1 MDKEVLLRGD
11 IKKVVCSLTS
21 ELDFYFEEK
30 GFKRRKN
37 GLIYT
42 RRIGTTVQKIEMVFF
57 SNPSYHKKVLAHIY
71 PYMQIYFPDVNNIAK
86 TLAGN
91 LIPEEWISKFTI
103 RQPLQIYSKSED
115 WCLRD
120 TTNNYKDLKKEIL
133 TFFDEYMMPL
143 LEELVCEDNY
153 LALYENKDKRII
165 WDNNQY
171 LYIASAYVNEYKYKE
186 AYQVIEK
193 RFGKPGLRK
202 QYKEAF
208 SFFVNDA

>member
-57 SNPSYHKKVLAHIY
+57 SNPSYHKNVLAHIY

-120 TTNNYKDLKKEIL
+120 TNNYKDLKKEIL
-133 TFFDEYMMPL
+133 TFFEEYMMPL
-143 LEELVCEDNY
+143 LEELVCEENY

-165 WDNNQY
+165 WDNNQH
-171 LYIASAYVNEYKYKE
+171 LYIASAYVNEHKYKE
-186 AYQVIEK
+186 AYQIIEK
-193 RFGKPGLRK
+193 RFGKSGLRK
-202 QYKEAF
+202 QYKEVF
-208 SFFVNDA
+208 SFFENDA

>member
-1 MDKEVLLRGD
+1 M
-11 IKKVVCSLTS
+11 VCSLTS

-71 PYMQIYFPDVNNIAK
+71 TYMQIYFPDVNNIAK

-120 TTNNYKDLKKEIL
+120 TTNNYKD
-133 TFFDEYMMPL
+133 
-143 LEELVCEDNY
+143 
-153 LALYENKDKRII
+153 
-165 WDNNQY
+165 
-171 LYIASAYVNEYKYKE
+171 
-186 AYQVIEK
+186 
-193 RFGKPGLRK
+193 
-202 QYKEAF
+202 
-208 SFFVNDA
+208 